1 MLKIICLFTPRQTN
15 SMFLLLR
22 FILIGFI
29 LFSSVYAQ
37 TKFPVIYADS
47 AVIDIR
53 DGDTLISK
61 QWVLFPNLRP
71 DVYNTPNAPSAKF
84 VSFITN
90 KDSIQIKVEPGREY
104 DLIVLLNEKDSCFIK
119 ISPFYGTGFLAPA
132 KPASHSRAFAL
143 VIGIATLIV
152 ATIIAIPR
160 KETTIRLLLI
170 VGIIVSVFFWISLFL
185 GGRLHQNYDHS
196 RLAVSQLGAIGT
208 NSEFFMALS
217 IWFTGM
223 AIVAAGIGLFRRSRK
238 YHFSILPI
246 LPLLVLGLSFCAL
259 SFFPL
264 GHPLHAT
271 VGSIGLVFFLSPIL
285 ALVFWKN
292 QLGKAALWISA
303 ISILFSLLIFFRFIP
318 VLDNDWGGLIQRSY
332 HLAWTFWL
340 FGICA
345 CFLRL
350 SNSQRVSVK

>member
-1 MLKIICLFTPRQTN
+1 MLHRLQLILVSLLILGN
-15 SMFLLLR
+15 S
-22 FILIGFI
+22 
-29 LFSSVYAQ
+29 YAQ
-37 TKFPVIYADS
+37 QGIPLIHADS
-47 AVIDIR
+47 TVVDIR
-53 DGDTLISK
+53 DGDSLISK
-61 QWVLFPNLRP
+61 QWVLFPNVRP
-71 DVYNTPNAPSAKF
+71 DVYNTPNSPSAKF

-90 KDSIQIKVEPGREY
+90 KDSVQIKVEPGREY

-119 ISPFYGTGFLAPA
+119 ISPFYGTGFLAPV
-132 KPASHSRAFAL
+132 KPASHSRSFAL

-152 ATIIAIPR
+152 ATIIAIPQ

-170 VGIIVSVFFWISLFL
+170 VGIIVSVFFWISLLL
-185 GGRLHQNYDHS
+185 GGMLHQNYDHS

-246 LPLLVLGLSFCAL
+246 IPLLVLGLSFCTL

-292 QLGKAALWISA
+292 HLGKTALWIST
-303 ISILFSLLIFFRFIP
+303 ISILFSLLIFLRFIP
-318 VLDNDWGGLIQRSY
+318 ALDYNWGGLIQRSF

-340 FGICA
+340 LGICA

-350 SNSQRVSVK
+350 ANSQRVSVR